1 MSTSTTAAYGYVRV
15 SGKGQLDGDGFAR
28 QEAAIHS
35 YAKTHGIK
43 LVRIFREEGVSGTVE
58 VRPALAEMLVSLE
71 QNGHGIKLVII
82 EKLDRLA
89 RDLMVQEAIIHD
101 FKKGGFS
108 LMSVMEGADLLENDA
123 SRKLIRQ
130 VFGAIGLVLVG
141 RRHVGVHYRLEL
153 IGFYVARQE
162 DLKIVANEIE
172 HFVIFHHGGIA
183 RKDCASVGLA
193 HVLLNGHDAVPP
205 RHVHQSI
212 QDREDIKVGLLASL
226 GGGEYLER
234 LFHGA
239 KNDAL
244 W

>member
-1 MSTSTTAAYGYVRV
+1 MSTYTTAAYGYVRV

-28 QEAAIHS
+28 QEAAIHA
-35 YAKTHGIK
+35 YAKAHGIK

-130 VFGAIGLVLVG
+130 VFGAIAEYDKTMTVAKLKAARDRKRAATGRCEG
-141 RRHVGVHYRLEL
+141 RRAFTKETVPAALKEALESIKKLRHANPGQKRMPYPEVAQALNAMGLRTVQGKEYSGANAQILWQRYRKL
-153 IGFYVARQE
+153 I
-162 DLKIVANEIE
+162 
-172 HFVIFHHGGIA
+172 
-183 RKDCASVGLA
+183 
-193 HVLLNGHDAVPP
+193 
-205 RHVHQSI
+205 
-212 QDREDIKVGLLASL
+212 
-226 GGGEYLER
+226 
-234 LFHGA
+234 
-239 KNDAL
+239 
-244 W
+244 

>member
-1 MSTSTTAAYGYVRV
+1 MSASTTAAYGYVRV

-28 QEAAIHS
+28 QEAAILA
-35 YAKTHGIK
+35 YAKAHGIK

-130 VFGAIGLVLVG
+130 VFGAIAEYDKTMTVAKLKAARDRKRAATGRCEGRKAFTKETVPAALKEALESIKKLRHANPGQKRMPYPEVAQALNAMGLRTVQGKEFSGANAQVLWQ
-141 RRHVGVHYRLEL
+141 RYR
-153 IGFYVARQE
+153 
-162 DLKIVANEIE
+162 K
-172 HFVIFHHGGIA
+172 
-183 RKDCASVGLA
+183 
-193 HVLLNGHDAVPP
+193 LL
-205 RHVHQSI
+205 
-212 QDREDIKVGLLASL
+212 
-226 GGGEYLER
+226 
-234 LFHGA
+234 
-239 KNDAL
+239 
-244 W
+244 

>member
-1 MSTSTTAAYGYVRV
+1 MSTYTTAAYGYVRV

-28 QEAAIHS
+28 QEAAIHA
-35 YAKTHGIK
+35 YAKAHGIK

-130 VFGAIGLVLVG
+130 VFGAIAEYDKTMTVAKLKAARDRKRAATGRCEG
-141 RRHVGVHYRLEL
+141 RRAFTKETVPAALKEALESIKKLRHANPGQKRTPYPEVAQALNAMGLRTVQGKEYSGANAQILWQRYRKL
-153 IGFYVARQE
+153 I
-162 DLKIVANEIE
+162 
-172 HFVIFHHGGIA
+172 
-183 RKDCASVGLA
+183 
-193 HVLLNGHDAVPP
+193 
-205 RHVHQSI
+205 
-212 QDREDIKVGLLASL
+212 
-226 GGGEYLER
+226 
-234 LFHGA
+234 
-239 KNDAL
+239 
-244 W
+244 